1 MFIELEVKT
10 AIIVH
15 GFDQQNKEI
24 QELVNED
31 HFTKKIIAI
40 ERIKSISEKYLLV
53 TSSHNRI
60 MYWEYKGAMKEVK
73 QKLMDANIPIA

>member
-10 AIIVH
+10 VIIVH
-15 GFDQQNKEI
+15 GFDNQNNEI
-24 QELVNED
+24 QEHLDET

-53 TSSHNRI
+53 TSSHKRI
-60 MYWEYKGAMKEVK
+60 MYWEYKGSMAEVK
-73 QKLMDANIPIA
+73 QKLINIKIPIV